1 MRLNTKP
8 VFLPSSPPV
17 KDVAVVTE
25 EVREQLLEASTATKK
40 AFTAYRREVDSD
52 EHLGGGEVS
61 TSSGDKNQDEN
72 EMSVTITI
80 MQPILRLMQ
89 LLCENHNRELQVS
102 NRAGLCTAPNPLL
115 TCHHPD
121 EDMSENLDQTR
132 RYKEGKNPQAKIS

>member
-1 MRLNTKP
+1 M
-8 VFLPSSPPV
+8 
-17 KDVAVVTE
+17 VTE

-52 EHLGGGEVS
+52 EHLGGGEVT
-61 TSSGDKNQDEN
+61 TSSGEKNQDEN

-102 NRAGLCTAPNPLL
+102 HRTNLCTAPNLCLQPLI
-115 TCHHPD
+115 
-121 EDMSENLDQTR
+121 Q
-132 RYKEGKNPQAKIS
+132 I

>member
-1 MRLNTKP
+1 M
-8 VFLPSSPPV
+8 
-17 KDVAVVTE
+17 VTE

-52 EHLGGGEVS
+52 EHLGGGEVP
-61 TSSGDKNQDEN
+61 TSSGEKNQDEN

-102 NRAGLCTAPNPLL
+102 LRPNFCPAPNLCKL
-115 TCHHPD
+115 
-121 EDMSENLDQTR
+121 EIIQM
-132 RYKEGKNPQAKIS
+132 A

>member
-1 MRLNTKP
+1 M
-8 VFLPSSPPV
+8 
-17 KDVAVVTE
+17 VTE

-52 EHLGGGEVS
+52 DHLGGGEVT
-61 TSSGDKNQDEN
+61 TSSGEKNQDEN

-102 NRAGLCTAPNPLL
+102 HRTNLCTAPVPVLIWNMPHVPITDINSSL
-115 TCHHPD
+115 C
-121 EDMSENLDQTR
+121 SC
-132 RYKEGKNPQAKIS
+132 SS

>member
-1 MRLNTKP
+1 M
-8 VFLPSSPPV
+8 
-17 KDVAVVTE
+17 VTE

-52 EHLGGGEVS
+52 EHLGGGEVQ
-61 TSSGDKNQDEN
+61 TNSGEKNQDEN

-102 NRAGLCTAPNPLL
+102 PQTDPVLTAG
-115 TCHHPD
+115 HPD
-121 EDMSENLDQTR
+121 EVITWR
-132 RYKEGKNPQAKIS
+132 KNPSGQSQLVSDLGLVIL